1 MSGHRLVR
9 KLLSPTEPARSNRPA
24 LSGSRPAGF
33 LIVSHAAITGQ
44 GQSTGVARTADSEA
58 RTSRSRSCLC
68 GATREDLS
76 ERAWCGNNPLAPQAI
91 RFPCLLDEH
100 NPSSTPL
107 RGFHMPI
114 DLAHNDTF
122 TTLSAMIAPAIFLTA
137 NASLI
142 ISTSNRVSRVVDRI
156 RVLVDLA
163 DKIGRGA
170 SDLDFPAERMEHV
183 HRQLEHLQW
192 RSDRLRAAMT
202 ALYLAFSSFV
212 GTSLTLA
219 IDDWLKNR
227 LGSLPTLLAIA
238 GVGLMLFAS
247 INLVREC
254 FSAWR
259 QPPGHSVLRS
269 AQCPAAGGR
278 AIADVKRHMSSNRP
292 AVTSV
297 PRTRRLREGT
307 RATRRLRKGPSAFRD
322 CDMPLTTT

>member
-1 MSGHRLVR
+1 
-9 KLLSPTEPARSNRPA
+9 
-24 LSGSRPAGF
+24 
-33 LIVSHAAITGQ
+33 
-44 GQSTGVARTADSEA
+44 
-58 RTSRSRSCLC
+58 
-68 GATREDLS
+68 
-76 ERAWCGNNPLAPQAI
+76 
-91 RFPCLLDEH
+91 
-100 NPSSTPL
+100 
-107 RGFHMPI
+107 MPI

-247 INLVREC
+247 INLVREALQALGGNRRDIQ
-254 FSAWR
+254 FYVR
-259 QPPGHSVLRS
+259 

-322 CDMPLTTT
+322 CATCR